1 MYVYKITN
9 TINNKVYIGI
19 TQSIEKRRIQHFN
32 CKKKHPLYNAI
43 KKYGKNNFT
52 FEVID
57 TSNDRKSLC
66 ELEKYYIKLYN
77 SNDRKYGYNI
87 TSGGEDNKGTS
98 NPRATLTEDEV
109 ILIRKLRYENSLTC
123 SEAHKLF
130 SNKISFS
137 AFEKIWEW
145 KTWKS
150 IGLEYKNK
158 PDASILKV
166 RNGETNGNAIYT
178 DDEVLQ
184 FRMFY
189 VTHTLQETYNTFGI
203 NRSKTKESFRSIIDG
218 GSYKHIPVYSK
229 VKKCW
234 FLNKKVIDM
243 TNYTKPVS
251 TISEA
256 GE

>member
-1 MYVYKITN
+1 MYVYKLTN

-19 TQSIEKRRIQHFN
+19 TQSIEKRRIQHFR
-32 CKKKHPLYNAI
+32 CKKNHPLYNAI
-43 KKYGKNNFT
+43 QKYGKDNFI

-57 TSNDRKSLC
+57 TADNRKVLC
-66 ELEKYYIKLYN
+66 ELERYYIRLYN

-87 TSGGEDNKGTS
+87 TSGGEDNIGTA

-109 ILIRKLRYENSLTC
+109 VAIRKIRYENTMTC
-123 SEAHKLF
+123 SEAHKLY
-130 SNKISFS
+130 SDKISFS

-145 KTWKS
+145 RSWKN
-150 IGLEYKNK
+150 IGMEYKNK
-158 PDASILKV
+158 PDASILKIH
-166 RNGETNGNAIYT
+166 NGETNGNSIYT
-178 DDEVLQ
+178 DDEVLH

-189 VTHTLQETYNTFGI
+189 VTHSLQETYNTFGI
-203 NRSKTKESFRSIIDG
+203 YRSKNKESFRPIIDG
-218 GSYKHIPVYSK
+218 GSYKHLPVYSK

-234 FLNKKVIDM
+234 FLNKEVIDI

-251 TISEA
+251 TIPGA

>member
-32 CKKKHPLYNAI
+32 CKKHHPLYNAI
-43 KKYGKNNFT
+43 RKYGKDNFT

-57 TSNDRKSLC
+57 TSNDRKVLC

-77 SNDRKYGYNI
+77 STNRKYGYNI
-87 TSGGEDNKGTS
+87 SSGGEDNKGTA
-98 NPRATLTEDEV
+98 NPRATLTEEEV
-109 ILIRKLRYENSLTC
+109 INIRKLRFENIMTC
-123 SEAHKLF
+123 KEAHKLY
-130 SNKISFS
+130 SDKISFS

-145 KTWKS
+145 RTWKN

-158 PDASILKV
+158 PDASIMKV

-189 VTHTLQETYNTFGI
+189 INHTLQQTYNTFGI
-203 NRSKTKESFRSIIDG
+203 NRSKSKESFRMIIDG
-218 GSYKHIPVYSK
+218 GTYKHIPIYSK
-229 VKKCW
+229 IKKCW
-234 FLNKKVIDM
+234 FLNKEIIDIS
-243 TNYTKPVS
+243 NYMKPVS